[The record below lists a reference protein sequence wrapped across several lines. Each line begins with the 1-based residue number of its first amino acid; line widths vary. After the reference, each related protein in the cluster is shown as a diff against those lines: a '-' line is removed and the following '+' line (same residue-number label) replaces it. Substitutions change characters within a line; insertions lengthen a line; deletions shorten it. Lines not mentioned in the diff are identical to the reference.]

1 MSLPIVAIVGL
12 PNAGKSTFFNKIVG
26 GQVAVTSEVA
36 GTTRDRQYAEVPWN
50 GSVFN
55 MTDTA
60 GLAFFGDEN
69 ELERSVKKQ
78 IDIATKEADVLVLLV
93 DGKAGV
99 DTMDRSVLLAFRK
112 IKKPVILAVNK
123 LDSPKDLESI
133 TAPFYKLG
141 IKAVF
146 PISSVTGRGIG
157 DLLDHV
163 VSLLPPAA
171 SNTDNRQ
178 LTTDNGIHVAIV
190 GKPNVGKSSIF
201 NQIVDDERVVVS
213 DVPGTTRTA
222 IDSKVVIDGDEYT
235 FIDTAGLKK
244 KEHRQARP
252 DIYSGFQTYKSI
264 RRSDVCLF
272 VIDAS
277 QPVTSQDQAI
287 AAEIIDQEKGC
298 IILATKIDAY
308 LKDSK
313 RKGTAGAGKKS
324 KDSTITESEVGSLQ
338 AYISHNFPF
347 LWMCPVYFVSG
358 LTGEGITD
366 ALKNIKPIYQR
377 RHKEV
382 SQEELDALFKKW
394 MKIAPPKRLLDQKEP
409 KAYGLKQIATDPPKF
424 EILVN
429 HTPAIQETFRKTIE
443 NAIIKDLDFWGTPI
457 KVHKVKKL

>member
-1 MSLPIVAIVGL
+1 MKLPIVAIVGL

-26 GQVAVTSEVA
+26 GQVAVTSEIA
-36 GTTRDRQYAEVPWN
+36 GTTRDRQYAEVPW
-50 GSVFN
+50 STHTFSL
-55 MTDTA
+55 TDTA

-78 IDIATKEADVLVLLV
+78 IDIATKEADVLLLLV

-99 DTMDRSVLLAFRK
+99 DAIDRSVLLAFRK
-112 IKKPVILAVNK
+112 IKKPVVLAVNK
-123 LDSPKDLESI
+123 LDSPNNLESI

-146 PISSVTGRGIG
+146 AISSVTGRGIG

-163 VSLLPPAA
+163 VSILPHSEPSAHHLPP
-171 SNTDNRQ
+171 
-178 LTTDNGIHVAIV
+178 TTSISVAIV

-201 NQIVDDERVVVS
+201 NQIVEDERVVVS

-222 IDSKVVIDGDEYT
+222 IDSKVTIDGDEYT

-308 LKDSK
+308 LKDTK
-313 RKGTAGAGKKS
+313 RKGTAGAGKTAKA
-324 KDSTITESEVGSLQ
+324 STITETEVAALQ
-338 AYISHNFPF
+338 AYISKNFAF

-358 LTGEGITD
+358 LTGEGIDD
-366 ALKNIKPIYQR
+366 ALKNIKPIYER
-377 RHKEV
+377 RRKVV
-382 SQEELDALFKKW
+382 SQEDLDALFKKW
-394 MKIAPPKRLLDQKEP
+394 MKISPPKRLLDQKEP
-409 KAYGLKQIATDPPKF
+409 KAYGLQQIATDPPKF

-457 KVHKVKKL
+457 KVHKIKKI